1 MLTDTEIKKLQS
13 TDAVRDKANDFI
25 VRTKLKKWLDG
36 LFVVSVIIL
45 RYLPEKQLEKIVKY
59 DHINYLFQILNRF
72 LWTAGAKPIIQKN
85 EVEYMAVLSD
95 GTQRYA
101 SPDEI
106 RLNGLIKLLINNL
119 FQFLSAEDVREVIK
133 KEIDFHQ
140 PDYTLVK
147 KA

>member
-1 MLTDTEIKKLQS
+1 MLTDTEIDKLQK
-13 TDAVRDKANDFI
+13 TDSARDKANDFI

-45 RYLPEKQLEKIVKY
+45 HYLPEKQLAKIVKY
-59 DHINYLFQILNRF
+59 DHVNYLSNILTRF
-72 LWTAGAKPIIQKN
+72 LWTAGAVPITKKN
-85 EVEYMAVLSD
+85 EYEYMAILPD
-95 GTQRYA
+95 GKQRYA
-101 SPDEI
+101 EPDEI
-106 RLNGLIKLLINNL
+106 RLNGLIKLMINNL
-119 FQFLSAEDVREVIK
+119 FQALSAEDVREVIK